1 MGAVNA
7 FRLLIQARKN
17 QWLKP
22 SELEEL
28 QAKRLRAM
36 IKHAYDNTEFY
47 HKKLN
52 SVNIKPGDIKSVED
66 LEKIPFTTK
75 DELRKYGLGSMLARG
90 VDLGKC
96 TIEQSSG
103 STGVPTQV
111 VYDQIAGDFSKA
123 INLRSHVENGLRPLS
138 KWAIFSDPRHAHEK
152 KFFQKLGIFSP
163 NYISATDSIE
173 KSLPY
178 FKKINPDVI
187 DGYSSCIKMLAEAV
201 EKHDIREIKPK
212 VIFGTSELLTPDTR
226 QYINSVFDL
235 EMLDQFGCLELNRTA
250 WECSEH
256 SGYHIDA
263 DAIVMEIVK
272 DGKTAS
278 PGELGEV
285 AYTGLYNY
293 AMPLIRYKVGDMAV
307 KSDELCPCGRG
318 LPLLERVEGRT
329 GDLMYGPNGRVFSPM
344 IWYNLMRRIPG
355 IKQYKI
361 IQEKRDLIR
370 VLLVKDT
377 KFSEE
382 TLIKTEHD
390 IKEDMGEDVNVQI
403 ELVDQ
408 IPRDES
414 GKLRFIV
421 SKVIERGGV

>member
-1 MGAVNA
+1 MGAFNT
-7 FRLLIQARKN
+7 FRLLRQARKN

-22 SELEEL
+22 KELEEL
-28 QAKRLRAM
+28 QAKRLRAI
-36 IKHAYDNTEFY
+36 IKHAYENTEFY
-47 HKKLN
+47 HRKF
-52 SVNIKPGDIKSVED
+52 SDVGIKPEDICTVND
-66 LEKIPFTTK
+66 LHKIPFTTK
-75 DELRKYGLGSMLARG
+75 DELRKYGLGPILARG
-90 VDLGKC
+90 VDLSKC

-103 STGVPTQV
+103 STGVPIQV
-111 VYDQIAGDFSKA
+111 AYDSSASDFSKA
-123 INLRSHVENGLRPLS
+123 INLRSHVENGLRFRS
-138 KWAIFSDPRHAHEK
+138 KWAIFSDPRHVHEK
-152 KFFQKLGIFSP
+152 KLFQKLGIFSP
-163 NYISATDSIE
+163 DYISATDAIE

-201 EKHDIREIKPK
+201 EKYDIREIEPK

-226 QYINSVFDL
+226 QYINTVFDL

-250 WECSEH
+250 WECNEH
-256 SGYHIDA
+256 SGYHIDV

-272 DGKTAS
+272 GDETVS
-278 PGELGEV
+278 SGELGEV
-285 AYTGLYNY
+285 TYTGLYNY
-293 AMPLIRYKVGDMAV
+293 AMPLIRYKVGDLAI

-318 LPLLERVEGRT
+318 LPLLEKVEGRT

-355 IKQYKI
+355 IEQYKI

-382 TLIKTEHD
+382 TLVKTEHD
-390 IKEDMGEDVNVQI
+390 IKEDMGENVNVQI
-403 ELVDQ
+403 ELVDE
-408 IPRDES
+408 ISRDAS
-414 GKLRFIV
+414 GKLRFII
-421 SKVIERGGV
+421 SKVNEND